1 MANQSLKEQIE
12 AAKSALA
19 RGAVSAM
26 PAVEPTAP
34 HLPIALPQA
43 PDSPPV
49 APPTVSTAPAVPAAP
64 AASPTTATENGSAN
78 SGDITALAARI
89 TALEDQLASN
99 QRDLQTLIRKIRE
112 ITRVQQDGPS
122 VTGTGTVRAG
132 RPKWRKIISA
142 VIALAVGSAIA
153 GAYVLIPDQMAVVS
167 ADIYALFSGVVQ
179 QLGQLTG
186 LK

>member
-26 PAVEPTAP
+26 PAVEPPAP
-34 HLPIALPQA
+34 RLPIALPQA
-43 PDSPPV
+43 PDSTPV
-49 APPTVSTAPAVPAAP
+49 APPTAPAAP
-64 AASPTTATENGSAN
+64 APTATENGPTN
-78 SGDITALAARI
+78 SDDMTALAARI
-89 TALEDQLASN
+89 TVLEEQLASN

-122 VTGTGTVRAG
+122 ATGTETGRTA
-132 RPKWRKIISA
+132 RPKWRKIVSA
-142 VIALAVGSAIA
+142 VLALAAGSAIA
-153 GAYVLIPDQMAVVS
+153 GAYVLMPDQMAVVS

>member
-19 RGAVSAM
+19 RGAVTAM
-26 PAVEPTAP
+26 PAVEPPAP
-34 HLPIALPQA
+34 PLPMLRPQA
-43 PDSPPV
+43 PDSTPV
-49 APPTVSTAPAVPAAP
+49 VPPAAP
-64 AASPTTATENGSAN
+64 AAPPITVTENGSAN
-78 SGDITALAARI
+78 SDDMTTLAARV

-122 VTGTGTVRAG
+122 ASETETGRAA

-142 VIALAVGSAIA
+142 ILAIAAGSAIA
-153 GAYVLIPDQMAVVS
+153 GAYVLMPDQMAVVS
-167 ADIYALFSGVVQ
+167 ADIYALFSGAVQ

>member
-1 MANQSLKEQIE
+1 MANLSLKEQIE

-19 RGAVSAM
+19 RGAVTAM
-26 PAVEPTAP
+26 PAVEPPAP
-34 HLPIALPQA
+34 PLPMALPQA
-43 PDSPPV
+43 PGTTPV
-49 APPTVSTAPAVPAAP
+49 APPTAPAAP
-64 AASPTTATENGSAN
+64 AAPTPTPTVTETGAAN
-78 SGDITALAARI
+78 SDDMTALAARV

-122 VTGTGTVRAG
+122 ATGTETGRAA

-142 VIALAVGSAIA
+142 ILAIAAGSAIA
-153 GAYVLIPDQMAVVS
+153 GAYVMMPNQMAVVS

>member
-19 RGAVSAM
+19 RGAVTAM

-34 HLPIALPQA
+34 PLPMVLPQA
-43 PDSPPV
+43 PDSTPV
-49 APPTVSTAPAVPAAP
+49 APPTAPAAP
-64 AASPTTATENGSAN
+64 TPTVTENGSAN
-78 SGDITALAARI
+78 SDDMTTLAARV

-112 ITRVQQDGPS
+112 ITRIQQDGPS
-122 VTGTGTVRAG
+122 ASGTETGRAA

-142 VIALAVGSAIA
+142 ILAIAAGSAIA
-153 GAYVLIPDQMAVVS
+153 GAYVLMPDQMAIVS
-167 ADIYALFSGVVQ
+167 ADIYALFSGAVQ

>member
-19 RGAVSAM
+19 RGAVTAM
-26 PAVEPTAP
+26 PAVEPPAP
-34 HLPIALPQA
+34 PLPMARPQA
-43 PDSPPV
+43 PDSTPV
-49 APPTVSTAPAVPAAP
+49 APPTAPAAP
-64 AASPTTATENGSAN
+64 TPTVTENGSAN
-78 SGDITALAARI
+78 SDDMTTLAARV

-112 ITRVQQDGPS
+112 ITRIQQDGAS
-122 VTGTGTVRAG
+122 ASGTETGRAA

-142 VIALAVGSAIA
+142 ILAIAAGSAIA
-153 GAYVLIPDQMAVVS
+153 GAYVLMPDQMAVVS
-167 ADIYALFSGVVQ
+167 ADIYALFSGAVQ

>member
-19 RGAVSAM
+19 RGAVTAM
-26 PAVEPTAP
+26 PAVEPPAP
-34 HLPIALPQA
+34 SLPMVRPQT
-43 PDSPPV
+43 PGTTPVEPP
-49 APPTVSTAPAVPAAP
+49 TAPAAA
-64 AASPTTATENGSAN
+64 ATAPPITVTGNGSAN
-78 SGDITALAARI
+78 SDDMTTLAARV
-89 TALEDQLASN
+89 TALEEQLASN

-122 VTGTGTVRAG
+122 ATGTETGRAA

-142 VIALAVGSAIA
+142 ILAIAAGGAIA
-153 GAYVLIPDQMAVVS
+153 GAYVMMPDQMAVVS

>member
-19 RGAVSAM
+19 RDAVTAM
-26 PAVEPTAP
+26 PAVEPPAP
-34 HLPIALPQA
+34 PLPMALPQA
-43 PDSPPV
+43 PDSTPV
-49 APPTVSTAPAVPAAP
+49 APPKAP
-64 AASPTTATENGSAN
+64 AAATAAPPITVTENGSAN
-78 SGDITALAARI
+78 SDDMTTLAARV

-122 VTGTGTVRAG
+122 ASEAETGRAA
-132 RPKWRKIISA
+132 RPKWRKIIS
-142 VIALAVGSAIA
+142 VILAIAAGSAIA
-153 GAYVLIPDQMAVVS
+153 GAYVLMPDQMAVVS
-167 ADIYALFSGVVQ
+167 ADIYALFSGAVQ

>member
-19 RGAVSAM
+19 RGAVTAM

-34 HLPIALPQA
+34 PLPMALPQA
-43 PDSPPV
+43 PDSTPV
-49 APPTVSTAPAVPAAP
+49 APPTTPAAAATAPPITV
-64 AASPTTATENGSAN
+64 TENGAAN
-78 SGDITALAARI
+78 SDDMTALAARV

-112 ITRVQQDGPS
+112 ITRIQQDGAS
-122 VTGTGTVRAG
+122 ASGTETGRAA

-142 VIALAVGSAIA
+142 ILAIAAGSAIA
-153 GAYVLIPDQMAVVS
+153 GAYVLMPDQMAIVS
-167 ADIYALFSGVVQ
+167 ADIYALFSGAVQ

>member
-19 RGAVSAM
+19 RGAVTAM
-26 PAVEPTAP
+26 PAVEPPAP
-34 HLPIALPQA
+34 PLPMALPQA
-43 PDSPPV
+43 PSATPV
-49 APPTVSTAPAVPAAP
+49 APPTAPAAP
-64 AASPTTATENGSAN
+64 TPTVTENGAAN
-78 SGDITALAARI
+78 SDDMTALAARV

-122 VTGTGTVRAG
+122 ATGTETGRTA
-132 RPKWRKIISA
+132 RPKWRKIVSA
-142 VIALAVGSAIA
+142 LLALAAGSAIA
-153 GAYVLIPDQMAVVS
+153 GAYVMMPDQMAVVS

>member
-19 RGAVSAM
+19 RGAVTAM
-26 PAVEPTAP
+26 PAVEPPAP
-34 HLPIALPQA
+34 PLPMARPQA
-43 PDSPPV
+43 SDSTPV
-49 APPTVSTAPAVPAAP
+49 APPTAPAAP
-64 AASPTTATENGSAN
+64 TPTPTVTENGSAN
-78 SGDITALAARI
+78 SDDMTTLAARV

-112 ITRVQQDGPS
+112 ITRIQQDGPS
-122 VTGTGTVRAG
+122 ASGTETGRAA
-132 RPKWRKIISA
+132 RPKWSKIISA
-142 VIALAVGSAIA
+142 ILAIAAGSAIA
-153 GAYVLIPDQMAVVS
+153 GAYVLMPDQMAIVS
-167 ADIYALFSGVVQ
+167 ADIYALFSGAVQ

>member
-19 RGAVSAM
+19 RGAVTAM
-26 PAVEPTAP
+26 PAVEPPAP
-34 HLPIALPQA
+34 PLPMALPQT
-43 PDSPPV
+43 PDSTPV
-49 APPTVSTAPAVPAAP
+49 APPTTPAAV
-64 AASPTTATENGSAN
+64 AAAPPITVTENGAAN
-78 SGDITALAARI
+78 SDDMTALTARVI
-89 TALEDQLASN
+89 ALEDQLASN

-112 ITRVQQDGPS
+112 ITRIQQDGPS
-122 VTGTGTVRAG
+122 ASGTETGRAA

-142 VIALAVGSAIA
+142 ILAIAAGSAIA
-153 GAYVLIPDQMAVVS
+153 GAYVLMPDQMAVVS

>member
-19 RGAVSAM
+19 RGAVTAM
-26 PAVEPTAP
+26 PAVEPPAP
-34 HLPIALPQA
+34 PLPMVRPQA
-43 PDSPPV
+43 PDSTPV
-49 APPTVSTAPAVPAAP
+49 VPPAAP
-64 AASPTTATENGSAN
+64 AAAPAAPPITVTENGSAN
-78 SGDITALAARI
+78 SDDMTTLAARV

-122 VTGTGTVRAG
+122 ARETETGRTA

-142 VIALAVGSAIA
+142 ILAIAAGSAIA
-153 GAYVLIPDQMAVVS
+153 GAYVLMPDQMAVVS
-167 ADIYALFSGVVQ
+167 ADIYALFSGAVQ

-186 LK
+186 LN